1 MKQITEYLLSKTC
14 KKQTTACFDELIEVL
29 KKYADNKNKKDQLE
43 TFEKYSKSYNKE
55 YIEATCEKILEL
67 IEKDTNVMLGIDVS
81 GWNNIENDYLV
92 DILANKEAV
101 QNEII
106 IGLYS
111 FVENK
116 ALTIVFENEPAV
128 IIYYHENN
136 NKEDFRKW
144 FITDD
149 WGDTEATEIFVDNA
163 VEGSKIK
170 EFKQKI
176 NLI

>member
-1 MKQITEYLLSKTC
+1 MKTINEYLLSKTH
-14 KKQTTACFDELIEVL
+14 KKQTTAYFDELIEVL
-29 KKYADNKNKKDQLE
+29 NKYADNKNKKDQLE
-43 TFEKYSKSYNKE
+43 NFEKYSKSYNKE
-55 YIEATCEKILEL
+55 YIEATCEKILGL

-81 GWNNIENDYLV
+81 GWKNIKNDYMV
-92 DILANKEAV
+92 DILANKEAA

-111 FVENK
+111 FIENK

-144 FITDD
+144 FMTDD
-149 WGDTEATEIFVDNA
+149 WSDSEATEIFTDDA